1 MKNDDRSTSGLL
13 IDSIQTRSMQ
23 EARSN
28 NRNAFALL
36 KSIDGT
42 PSLVKIFDLPN
53 DKQVRLLQLMGKIIV
68 HSLINFEFKKL
79 TAAGTC
85 NSRRFDGCCQKA
97 NIGRCFQMQSSQS
110 SRCSH
115 CDSTNGPRRTVSGM
129 H

>member
-53 DKQVRLLQLMGKIIV
+53 DKQVRVLQLMGKIIV
-68 HSLINFEFKKL
+68 HSLINFEFKKF
-79 TAAGTC
+79 
-85 NSRRFDGCCQKA
+85 NSCWYLQQPK
-97 NIGRCFQMQSSQS
+97 I
-110 SRCSH
+110 
-115 CDSTNGPRRTVSGM
+115 
-129 H
+129 

>member
-53 DKQVRLLQLMGKIIV
+53 DKQVRVLQLMGKIIV
-68 HSLINFEFKKL
+68 HSLINFEF
-79 TAAGTC
+79 
-85 NSRRFDGCCQKA
+85 
-97 NIGRCFQMQSSQS
+97 
-110 SRCSH
+110 
-115 CDSTNGPRRTVSGM
+115 
-129 H
+129 

>member
-53 DKQVRLLQLMGKIIV
+53 DKQVRLL
-68 HSLINFEFKKL
+68 S
-79 TAAGTC
+79 
-85 NSRRFDGCCQKA
+85 
-97 NIGRCFQMQSSQS
+97 
-110 SRCSH
+110 
-115 CDSTNGPRRTVSGM
+115 
-129 H
+129 